1 MFALSDCTNP
11 DLRQQC
17 DHRHEDVCEQCE
29 NLNSTLAAISEAV
42 ARAPFHTDDDRDE
55 AVYLTNHATL
65 AIQSWKCHLLR
76 SAHQDK
82 ARLDVIDALNEETV
96 FIVNDWA
103 MKFLPQRYR
112 ESQADW
118 FGKRGISWHISV
130 VYRRVGGVLQWQG
143 FIHVIQSCSQGSSAV
158 VAIMQHV
165 LTTLKQEHPEIN
177 TAYFRQDNAGCYHSS
192 RTILACRHMGTRCVI
207 RVARIDFSDPQGG
220 KGAADRLAASCKFH
234 IRAYINKGHDVCTA
248 NDMKIA
254 LISHGGLEGVRVV
267 SMDTIAETQDT
278 AQTIAGIT
286 KLNNFEFPTTGT
298 VTCWRAYGVGRGD
311 VIELDA
317 SSSRSTGE

>member
-1 MFALSDCTNP
+1 M
-11 DLRQQC
+11 
-17 DHRHEDVCEQCE
+17 
-29 NLNSTLAAISEAV
+29 
-42 ARAPFHTDDDRDE
+42 
-55 AVYLTNHATL
+55 
-65 AIQSWKCHLLR
+65 LR
-76 SAHQDK
+76 SAHQDQ
-82 ARLDVIDALNEETV
+82 ARLDVIDALNQETV

-130 VYRRVGGVLQWQG
+130 VYRRVEGVLQWQG

-177 TAYFRQDNAGCYHSS
+177 TAFFRQDNAGCYHSS
-192 RTILACRHMGTRCVI
+192 RTILACRHMGTRCGI

-234 IRAYINKGHDVCTA
+234 IRAYINEGHDVCTA

-254 LISHGGLEGVRVV
+254 LNSHGGLEGVRVV

-286 KLNNFEFPTTGT
+286 KLNNFEFTSTGT

-311 VIELDA
+311 VIKLDA
-317 SSSRSTGE
+317 SSSRPGE